1 MEMSRDETE
10 DVAAMTARQG
20 DDDIASPSRRSL
32 ERDPDLIPQPVLAS
46 EDSLDNLD
54 HRLMFL
60 GRLRGGG
67 SFVVCGRDIGQQVA
81 CILFA
86 NDFEVCQRE

>member
-1 MEMSRDETE
+1 
-10 DVAAMTARQG
+10 MTARQ
-20 DDDIASPSRRSL
+20 DDDVPVSISSDIALRSRRSL
-32 ERDPDLIPQPVLAS
+32 DRDPDLMPHPVLAS
-46 EDSLDNLD
+46 EDPLDNLD
-54 HRLMFL
+54 HRLMLL
-60 GRLRGGG
+60 GRSRGGG